1 MSSPVTD
8 LNLLVADG
16 LLVLHSLIVVF
27 VVGGL
32 FLIILGG
39 LRGWAWVHNR
49 WFRLA
54 HLGAIGCVVVQSWLG
69 LVCPLT
75 TWEMAMRTR
84 AGEAVYSGSFVA
96 HWLSRLLYYDA
107 PAWVFV
113 LSYTLFAAL
122 VVACWFWVRP
132 GEKVSGSGRYRRG

>member
-1 MSSPVTD
+1 MTD
-8 LNLLVADG
+8 LSLLVADG

-32 FLIILGG
+32 LLIIAGG
-39 LRGWAWVHNR
+39 LRGWAWVHNL
-49 WFRLA
+49 WFRLV

-84 AGEAVYSGSFVA
+84 AGEAAYSGSFVA

-107 PAWVFV
+107 PPWVFV
-113 LSYTLFAAL
+113 LCYTLFGAL
-122 VVACWFWVRP
+122 VVVCWFWVRP
-132 GEKVSGSGRYRRG
+132 GEKAPGSGKYRGG

>member
-1 MSSPVTD
+1 MTD

-27 VVGGL
+27 VAGGL
-32 FLIILGG
+32 FLIIVGG

-84 AGEAVYSGSFVA
+84 AGEDAYSGSFVA